1 MESVL
6 RADPK
11 FTISSVQLLNRVWL
25 FVTPWTAAQLLPC
38 PSPTPRACS
47 NSCPSSRWCHS
58 LYPSDIYTI
67 QDSISLFLSPNT
79 IDHREYYQKRSSTT
93 KNIKK
98 GPDEMSKSSRGH
110 DLHIRVDDPQTRGY
124 SQLQKFCPRS
134 EGSEPHGRLPSLWV
148 LRREDQPP
156 GRLALGSQRVVG
168 DGDCSSGFALNGA
181 QSGSQG
187 RRSLR
192 RGLG

>member
-93 KNIKK
+93 KNIKR

-110 DLHIRVDDPQTRGY
+110 DLHIRWMTHKQEDIHN
-124 SQLQKFCPRS
+124 CRS
-134 EGSEPHGRLPSLWV
+134 S
-148 LRREDQPP
+148 
-156 GRLALGSQRVVG
+156 
-168 DGDCSSGFALNGA
+168 A
-181 QSGSQG
+181 QGV
-187 RRSLR
+187 
-192 RGLG
+192 RGLSPTAGFPACGSCVGKTSPQDAWLWGARGL